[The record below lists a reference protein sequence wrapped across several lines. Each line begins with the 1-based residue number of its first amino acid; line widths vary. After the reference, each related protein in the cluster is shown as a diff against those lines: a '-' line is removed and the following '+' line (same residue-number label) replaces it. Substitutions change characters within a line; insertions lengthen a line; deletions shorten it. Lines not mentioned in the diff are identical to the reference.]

1 MAMTFESPEKFFRQ
15 ILIVYEFIFYR
26 LDRPFLPPRV
36 WPEFLKILK
45 EALKKSSG
53 AKRNSGPSRCDK
65 LKKLIIKPV
74 PFWNRF
80 YY

>member
-1 MAMTFESPEKFFRQ
+1 MTFESPEKFFRQ

-45 EALKKSSG
+45 EALKKSLDQNEIL
-53 AKRNSGPSRCDK
+53 ARAAM
-65 LKKLIIKPV
+65 IE
-74 PFWNRF
+74 
-80 YY
+80 